1 MPRRAVLISLLG
13 AAAAAM
19 TACGESTAAVST
31 TPLNASPVT
40 TATVAV
46 ATNSTLGQILVD
58 GNGRTLYLFVADTT
72 TSTCY
77 GQCAQ
82 YWPPLL
88 TSGQPVAGTGANA
101 SLLGTTQRTD
111 GSTEV
116 TYAGHPLYY
125 VLTDKNPGDA
135 TGQAVNNYGALWY
148 VVGPDG
154 KQIT

>member
-1 MPRRAVLISLLG
+1 MPRRAVLYFVLG
-13 AAAAAM
+13 AAM
-19 TACGESTAAVST
+19 VACGQSTTAGQG

-46 ATNSTLGQILVD
+46 ATSSTLGQILVD
-58 GNGRTLYLFVADTT
+58 GSGRTLYLFAADTGT

-88 TSGQPVAGTGANA
+88 TSGAPIAGTGANA
-101 SLLGTTQRTD
+101 SLLGTTPRTD

-125 VLTDKNPGDA
+125 VLTDKNPGDT

-154 KQIT
+154 KQIS